1 MIKGF
6 ESINILSGLTVA
18 VVALPLALGF
28 GITSG
33 AGAQSGLV
41 TAIVAGLLA
50 AIFGGSNYQ
59 VSGPTGAMT
68 VVLIPLIANLGIS
81 ALFVVGLIAGLI
93 MIALGVFKAGT
104 LMEKVPWEV
113 LEGFTI
119 GIAFV
124 IAMQQAPLIFNVE
137 KGDGEGALEI
147 FLATLDHVNWPSLE
161 IATLTVVVATL
172 FVKFLW
178 SKLRKRYSR
187 AAQIPASI
195 VAVILVTLATLHLEL
210 VRIGEISI
218 NGLFSFEPLFS
229 GFPLGSLL
237 HAAIV
242 VALLGGIES
251 LLAARMADAM
261 AHRERRVEIEP
272 HDPNRELIGQ
282 GIATVGASMVGG
294 MPATGAIARTSVNVF
309 AGATNRSSAAMHALF
324 LLGFVLLLSD
334 LVAVIP
340 VAVLGGV
347 LLGTSLRIANPRSI
361 REALQTTWQG
371 RAVLI
376 ITALITISI
385 DLMWAFVV
393 GTALSFLLKIP
404 AKKLIAQWG
413 KQWGT
418 RMKS

>member
-1 MIKGF
+1 MRRNRF

-33 AGAQSGLV
+33 AGAQSGLI
-41 TAIVAGLLA
+41 TAIVAGFLA
-50 AIFGGSNYQ
+50 AVFGGSKFQ

-68 VVLIPLIANLGIS
+68 VVLIPLIADLGIS
-81 ALFVVGLIAGLI
+81 ALFLVGILAGSL
-93 MIALGVFKAGT
+93 MILFGLFRAGS
-104 LMEKVPWEV
+104 LMERVPWEV

-124 IAMQQAPLIFNVE
+124 IAMQQLPLIFNVD
-137 KGDGEGALEI
+137 KGGGEGSLEI
-147 FLATLDHVNWPSLE
+147 FLATLGNIDWSALE
-161 IATLTVVVATL
+161 TATLATVAGTL
-172 FVKFLW
+172 IVKLLW
-178 SKLRKRYSR
+178 SQVRKRYAR
-187 AAQIPASI
+187 AAHLPASI
-195 VAVILVTLATLHLEL
+195 VAVFVMTIATLQLDL

-218 NGLFSFEPLFS
+218 SGLFDLSPVLT
-229 GFPLGSLL
+229 GFPILSLL

-261 AHRERRVEIEP
+261 AHRQRRVAIEP

-282 GIATVGASMVGG
+282 GIATMGASMVGG

-309 AGATNRSSAAMHALF
+309 AGATSRSSAAIHALF
-324 LLGFVLLLSD
+324 LLSFVLVLSD
-334 LVAVIP
+334 LVAFIP

-361 REALQTTWQG
+361 KEALQTTWQG
-371 RAVLI
+371 RLVLI
-376 ITALITISI
+376 ITAIITVAV
-385 DLMWAFVV
+385 DLMWAFVI
-393 GTALSFLLKIP
+393 GTALALTLNAFKDRASR
-404 AKKLIAQWG
+404 
-413 KQWGT
+413 T

>member
-1 MIKGF
+1 MIKRF
-6 ESINILSGLTVA
+6 ESINIISGLTVA

-41 TAIVAGLLA
+41 TAIVAGFLA
-50 AIFGGSNYQ
+50 AVFGGSNYQ

-68 VVLIPLIANLGIS
+68 VVLIPLIAQLGIS
-81 ALFVVGLIAGLI
+81 ALFIVGILAGLI
-93 MIALGVFKAGT
+93 MIAFGLFKAGS
-104 LMEKVPWEV
+104 LMERVPWEV

-124 IAMQQAPLIFNVE
+124 IAMQQVPLIFNVE
-137 KGDGEGALEI
+137 KGDGAGALEI
-147 FLATLDHVNWPSLE
+147 FLATLDNVQWSSLE
-161 IATLTVVVATL
+161 MATVSAVAATLL
-172 FVKFLW
+172 VKWVW
-178 SKLRKRYSR
+178 SQLRKRYSK

-195 VAVILVTLATLHLEL
+195 VAVTLVTILTLHLDL
-210 VRIGEISI
+210 VRIGEISLD
-218 NGLFSFEPLFS
+218 GLFRFEPILS
-229 GFPLGSLL
+229 GFPIGALAK
-237 HAAIV
+237 AAIII
-242 VALLGGIES
+242 ALLGGIES

-261 AHRERRVEIEP
+261 AHRQRRVEIEP

-309 AGATNRSSAAMHALF
+309 AGATNRSSAALHALF
-324 LLGFVLLLSD
+324 LLGFVVVLSD
-334 LVAVIP
+334 LVSVIP

-371 RAVLI
+371 RTVLLTTAM
-376 ITALITISI
+376 ITVSV
-385 DLMWAFVV
+385 DLMWAFVI
-393 GTALSFLLKIP
+393 GTALSYALKWP
-404 AKKLIAQWG
+404 WKKFFSRQA
-413 KQWGT
+413 T

>member
-1 MIKGF
+1 MIKKF

-41 TAIVAGLLA
+41 TAIVAGFLA
-50 AIFGGSNYQ
+50 ALFGGSNYQ

-68 VVLIPLIANLGIS
+68 VILIPLIADLGVA
-81 ALFVVGLIAGLI
+81 ALFITGILAGALMIFFGL
-93 MIALGVFKAGT
+93 VRAGT

-124 IAMQQAPLIFNVE
+124 IAMQQLPLILGVD
-137 KGDGEGALEI
+137 KGDGEGSLEI
-147 FLATLDHVNWPSLE
+147 F
-161 IATLTVVVATL
+161 IATLSEVEWATL
-172 FVKFLW
+172 EVTTIAAVIATLLVKFIW
-178 SKLRKRYSR
+178 SKVRTRYRK
-187 AAQIPASI
+187 AAHIPASI
-195 VAVILVTLATLHLEL
+195 VAVVLVTLATLHLDL
-210 VRIGEISI
+210 ARIGEISI
-218 NGLFSFEPLFS
+218 SGLFTFEPRIS
-229 GFPLGSLL
+229 GFPLLAL
-237 HAAIV
+237 IHAAVV

-261 AHRERRVEIEP
+261 AHRERRVEIAP

-309 AGATNRSSAAMHALF
+309 AGATHRSSAALHAIFLLTFVLF
-324 LLGFVLLLSD
+324 LDD
-334 LVAVIP
+334 LVALIP
-340 VAVLGGV
+340 LPVLGAV

-361 REALQTTWQG
+361 REALQTRWQG
-371 RAVLI
+371 RVVLI
-376 ITALITISI
+376 TTAVITVTV

-393 GTALSFLLKIP
+393 GIALSLLLSKVLP
-404 AKKLIAQWG
+404 FAQG
-413 KQWGT
+413 YLAT
-418 RMKS
+418 RMRR

>member
-1 MIKGF
+1 MKKF

-41 TAIVAGLLA
+41 TAIVAGFLA
-50 AIFGGSNYQ
+50 ALFGGSNYQ

-68 VVLIPLIANLGIS
+68 VILIPLIASLGIS
-81 ALFVVGLIAGLI
+81 ALFIVGILSGAI
-93 MIALGVFKAGT
+93 MIALGLFRAGS

-124 IAMQQAPLIFNVE
+124 IAIQQVPLIFDVE
-137 KGDGEGALEI
+137 KGEGESALEI
-147 FLATLDHVNWPSLE
+147 F
-161 IATLTVVVATL
+161 IATLGNVDWSSISLTTITVVCATL
-172 FVKFLW
+172 LIKFIW
-178 SKLRKRYSR
+178 SQGRKRFRR
-187 AAQIPASI
+187 ARHLPASI
-195 VAVILVTLATLHLEL
+195 VAVVVVTFGTLHLEIA
-210 VRIGEISI
+210 RIGEISI
-218 NGLFSFEPLFS
+218 TGLFTFTPQLS
-229 GFPLGSLL
+229 GFPITTLI
-237 HAAIV
+237 HAAVV

-261 AHRERRVEIEP
+261 VHRERRVEIES

-309 AGATNRSSAAMHALF
+309 AGATHRSSAVIHALF
-324 LLGFVLLLSD
+324 LLAFITLFD
-334 LVAVIP
+334 ELVAVIP
-340 VAVLGGV
+340 LAVLGGV

-361 REALQTTWQG
+361 REALQIRWQG
-371 RAVLI
+371 RVVLLSTAIVTVAV
-376 ITALITISI
+376 

-393 GTALSFLLKIP
+393 GILLSVILD
-404 AKKLIAQWG
+404 
-413 KQWGT
+413 
-418 RMKS
+418 KSTSSRN

>member
-1 MIKGF
+1 MIRRF

-41 TAIVAGLLA
+41 TAIVAGFLA

-81 ALFVVGLIAGLI
+81 ALFIVGLFAGLL
-93 MIALGVFKAGT
+93 MILFGIFRAGT

-124 IAMQQAPLIFNVE
+124 IAMQQLPLILNVE

-147 FLATLDHVNWPSLE
+147 FLATLENVNWSSIEVATLGAV
-161 IATLTVVVATL
+161 IATLI
-172 FVKFLW
+172 VKLTW
-178 SKLRKRYSR
+178 SKLRKSYKKIG
-187 AAQIPASI
+187 QIPASI
-195 VAVILVTLATLHLEL
+195 VAVTVVTLATLNLDL
-210 VRIGEISI
+210 VRIGEISFT
-218 NGLFSFEPLFS
+218 GLFSFEPIFT
-229 GFPLGSLL
+229 GFPIGAIV
-237 HAAIV
+237 HAAVV

-261 AHRERRVEIEP
+261 AHRQRRVEIAP

-294 MPATGAIARTSVNVF
+294 MPATGAIARTCVNVF
-309 AGATNRSSAAMHALF
+309 AGATSRASSAFHAIF

-334 LVAVIP
+334 LVSVIP

-361 REALQTTWQG
+361 KEALQTTWQG
-371 RAVLI
+371 RVVLI
-376 ITALITISI
+376 TTALITVSI
-385 DLMWAFVV
+385 DLMWAFVI
-393 GTALSFLLKIP
+393 GTALSFAFKIP

-413 KQWGT
+413 T

>member
-1 MIKGF
+1 MKKF
-6 ESINILSGLTVA
+6 DSINILSGLTVA

-41 TAIVAGLLA
+41 TAIVAGFLA
-50 AIFGGSNYQ
+50 AVFGGSNYQ

-68 VVLIPLIANLGIS
+68 VILIPLIASLGIS
-81 ALFVVGLIAGLI
+81 ALFIVGLLAGAI
-93 MIALGVFKAGT
+93 MILLGLFRAGN

-124 IAMQQAPLIFNVE
+124 IAMQQAPLVFNVE
-137 KGDGEGALEI
+137 KGEGEGALEI
-147 FLATLDHVNWPSLE
+147 FLATLGNVEWSSLE
-161 IATLTVVVATL
+161 ISTVAVVVATL
-172 FVKFLW
+172 LTKFIW
-178 SKLRKRYSR
+178 SSIRKRFRR
-187 AAQIPASI
+187 AGHLPASI
-195 VAVILVTLATLHLEL
+195 VAVSLVTLATLHLEIA
-210 VRIGEISI
+210 RIGEISI
-218 NGLFSFEPLFS
+218 AGLFSFNPQFE
-229 GFPLGSLL
+229 GFPIATLL

-261 AHRERRVEIEP
+261 VHRERRVEIDS

-309 AGATNRSSAAMHALF
+309 AGATHRSSAAMHALF
-324 LLGFVLLLSD
+324 LLGFITLFD
-334 LVAVIP
+334 QLVALIP
-340 VAVLGGV
+340 LAVLGGV

-361 REALQTTWQG
+361 REALQTRWQG
-371 RAVLI
+371 RVVLI
-376 ITALITISI
+376 TTATITMSV
-385 DLMWAFVV
+385 DLMWAFIIGISLAFTLDRLTVR
-393 GTALSFLLKIP
+393 K
-404 AKKLIAQWG
+404 
-413 KQWGT
+413 
-418 RMKS
+418 RN

>member
-1 MIKGF
+1 MIKRF
-6 ESINILSGLTVA
+6 ESINIISGLTVA

-41 TAIVAGLLA
+41 TAIVAGFLA
-50 AIFGGSNYQ
+50 AVFGGSNYQ

-68 VVLIPLIANLGIS
+68 VVLIPLIAQLGIS
-81 ALFVVGLIAGLI
+81 ALFIVGILAGLI
-93 MIALGVFKAGT
+93 MIAFGLFKAGS
-104 LMEKVPWEV
+104 LMERVPWEV

-124 IAMQQAPLIFNVE
+124 IAMQQVPLIFNVE

-147 FLATLDHVNWPSLE
+147 FLATLDNVQWSSLE
-161 IATLTVVVATL
+161 MATVSAVAATLL
-172 FVKFLW
+172 VKWVW
-178 SKLRKRYSR
+178 SQLRKRYSK

-195 VAVILVTLATLHLEL
+195 VAVTLVTILTLHLDL
-210 VRIGEISI
+210 VRIGEISLD
-218 NGLFSFEPLFS
+218 GLFRFEPILS
-229 GFPLGSLL
+229 GFPIGALAK
-237 HAAIV
+237 AAIII
-242 VALLGGIES
+242 ALLGGIES

-261 AHRERRVEIEP
+261 AHRQRRVEIEP

-309 AGATNRSSAAMHALF
+309 AGATSRSSAALHALF
-324 LLGFVLLLSD
+324 LLGFVVVLSN
-334 LVAVIP
+334 LVSVIP

-371 RAVLI
+371 RTVLLTTAM
-376 ITALITISI
+376 ITVSV
-385 DLMWAFVV
+385 DLMWAFLI
-393 GTALSFLLKIP
+393 GTALSYALKWP
-404 AKKLIAQWG
+404 WKKFFSRQA
-413 KQWGT
+413 T

>member
-1 MIKGF
+1 MIKRF

-33 AGAQSGLV
+33 AGAESGLV
-41 TAIVAGLLA
+41 TAIVAGFLA
-50 AIFGGSNYQ
+50 AIFGGSRYQ

-68 VVLIPLIANLGIS
+68 VVLIPLIASLGIS
-81 ALFVVGLIAGLI
+81 ALFIVGVLAGLL
-93 MIALGVFKAGT
+93 MIAFGIFRAGS

-124 IAMQQAPLIFNVE
+124 IAMQQVPIIFNVE

-147 FLATLDHVNWPSLE
+147 FLSTLENVNWSSLE
-161 IATLTVVVATL
+161 TTTLTAVIATLLVKVA
-172 FVKFLW
+172 W
-178 SKLRKRYSR
+178 SRLRKRYSK
-187 AAQIPASI
+187 AGQIPASI
-195 VAVILVTLATLHLEL
+195 VAVALVTLATLHLDL
-210 VRIGEISI
+210 ARIGEISI
-218 NGLFSFEPLFS
+218 TGLFSFEPRLS
-229 GFPLGSLL
+229 GFPISAIL

-261 AHRERRVEIEP
+261 AHRQRRVEIEP

-309 AGATNRSSAAMHALF
+309 AGATSRSSAALHALF
-324 LLGFVLLLSD
+324 LLSFVLLLSGI
-334 LVAVIP
+334 VSVIP

-361 REALQTTWQG
+361 KEALQTTWQG
-371 RAVLI
+371 RLVLI
-376 ITALITISI
+376 TTALTTIAI
-385 DLMWAFVV
+385 DLMWAFVI
-393 GTALSFLLKIP
+393 GTALSLLLKIP
-404 AKKLIAQWG
+404 LKKFSRLS
-413 KQWGT
+413 GT

>member
-1 MIKGF
+1 MRRNRF

-33 AGAQSGLV
+33 AGAQSGLI
-41 TAIVAGLLA
+41 TAIVAGFLA
-50 AIFGGSNYQ
+50 ALFGGSKYQ

-68 VVLIPLIANLGIS
+68 VVLIPLIAELGIS
-81 ALFVVGLIAGLI
+81 ALFLVGILAGSL
-93 MIALGVFKAGT
+93 MILFGLFRAGS
-104 LMEKVPWEV
+104 LMERVPWEV

-124 IAMQQAPLIFNVE
+124 IAMQQLPLIFNVD
-137 KGDGEGALEI
+137 KGGGEGSLEI
-147 FLATLDHVNWPSLE
+147 FLATLGNIDWSALE
-161 IATLTVVVATL
+161 TATLTTVAGTL
-172 FVKFLW
+172 IVKLLW
-178 SKLRKRYSR
+178 SQVRKRYAR
-187 AAQIPASI
+187 AAHLPASI
-195 VAVILVTLATLHLEL
+195 VAVFVMTIATLQLDL

-218 NGLFSFEPLFS
+218 SGLFDLSPALT
-229 GFPLGSLL
+229 GFPILALL

-261 AHRERRVEIEP
+261 AHRQRRVEIEP

-282 GIATVGASMVGG
+282 GIATMGASMVGG

-309 AGATNRSSAAMHALF
+309 AGATSRSSAAIHALF
-324 LLGFVLLLSD
+324 LLSFVLVLSD
-334 LVAVIP
+334 LVAFIP

-361 REALQTTWQG
+361 KEALQTTWQG
-371 RAVLI
+371 RSVLI
-376 ITALITISI
+376 ITAIITVAV
-385 DLMWAFVV
+385 DLMWAFVI
-393 GTALSFLLKIP
+393 GTALALTLNAFKDRASR
-404 AKKLIAQWG
+404 
-413 KQWGT
+413 T

>member
-1 MIKGF
+1 MIKRF

-41 TAIVAGLLA
+41 TAIVAGFLA
-50 AIFGGSNYQ
+50 AVFGGSHYQ

-81 ALFVVGLIAGLI
+81 ALFIVGILSGLI
-93 MIALGVFKAGT
+93 MIAFGIFRAGT

-124 IAMQQAPLIFNVE
+124 IAMQQLPLIFNVD

-147 FLATLDHVNWPSLE
+147 FLATLGNVNWSALE
-161 IATLTVVVATL
+161 VTTLSVVVATL
-172 FVKFLW
+172 LVKWGW
-178 SKLRKRYSR
+178 SHLRKRYSK
-187 AAQIPASI
+187 ASHIPASI
-195 VAVILVTLATLHLEL
+195 VAVTLVTLATLHLDL

-218 NGLFSFEPLFS
+218 TGLFTFNPVLS
-229 GFPLGSLL
+229 GFPIGALI

-261 AHRERRVEIEP
+261 AHRQRRVEIEP

-309 AGATNRSSAAMHALF
+309 AGATHKSSAAIHALF
-324 LLGFVLLLSD
+324 LLGFVLVLSD
-334 LVAVIP
+334 LVSVIP

-361 REALQTTWQG
+361 KEALQTTWQG
-371 RAVLI
+371 RVVLI
-376 ITALITISI
+376 TTAVITVTV
-385 DLMWAFVV
+385 DLMWAFII
-393 GTALSFLLKIP
+393 GTALALLLKIGV
-404 AKKLIAQWG
+404 KEMITR
-413 KQWGT
+413 WGT

>member
-1 MIKGF
+1 MSKRF
-6 ESINILSGLTVA
+6 ESINLLSGLTVA

-41 TAIVAGLLA
+41 TAIVAGFLA

-81 ALFVVGLIAGLI
+81 ALFIVGVLAGLL
-93 MIALGVFKAGT
+93 MIAFGVFRAGS

-124 IAMQQAPLIFNVE
+124 IAMQQVPLIFNVE

-147 FLATLDHVNWPSLE
+147 FLSTLENVNWSSLE
-161 IATLTVVVATL
+161 TTTLSAVIATLL
-172 FVKFLW
+172 VKMAW
-178 SKLRKRYSR
+178 SRLRKSHSKVG
-187 AAQIPASI
+187 QIPASI
-195 VAVILVTLATLHLEL
+195 VAVTLVTLATLHLDL

-218 NGLFSFEPLFS
+218 TGLFSFEPLLS
-229 GFPLGSLL
+229 GFPIAAIL

-261 AHRERRVEIEP
+261 AHRQRRVEIEP

-309 AGATNRSSAAMHALF
+309 AGATSRSSAALHALF
-324 LLGFVLLLSD
+324 LLSFVLLLSD
-334 LVAVIP
+334 LVSVIP

-361 REALQTTWQG
+361 KEALQTTWQG
-371 RAVLI
+371 RLVLI
-376 ITALITISI
+376 STAIITVSI
-385 DLMWAFVV
+385 DLMWAFLI
-393 GTALSFLLKIP
+393 GTALSFALKIP
-404 AKKLIAQWG
+404 VKKLIA
-413 KQWGT
+413 KRGT

>member
-1 MIKGF
+1 MIKRF
-6 ESINILSGLTVA
+6 ESINIISGLTVA

-41 TAIVAGLLA
+41 TAIVAGFLA
-50 AIFGGSNYQ
+50 AVFGGSNYQ

-68 VVLIPLIANLGIS
+68 VVLIPLIAQLGIS
-81 ALFVVGLIAGLI
+81 ALFIVGILAGLI
-93 MIALGVFKAGT
+93 MIAFGLFKAGS
-104 LMEKVPWEV
+104 LMERVPWEV

-124 IAMQQAPLIFNVE
+124 IAMQQVPLIFNVE

-147 FLATLDHVNWPSLE
+147 FLATLENVQWSSLE
-161 IATLTVVVATL
+161 MATVSAVAATLL
-172 FVKFLW
+172 VKWVW
-178 SKLRKRYSR
+178 SQLRKRYSK

-195 VAVILVTLATLHLEL
+195 VAVTLVTILTLHLDL
-210 VRIGEISI
+210 VRIGEISLD
-218 NGLFSFEPLFS
+218 GLFSFEPILS
-229 GFPLGSLL
+229 GFPIAALAK
-237 HAAIV
+237 AAIII
-242 VALLGGIES
+242 ALLGGIES

-261 AHRERRVEIEP
+261 AHRQRRVEIEP

-282 GIATVGASMVGG
+282 GIATVGASIVGG

-309 AGATNRSSAAMHALF
+309 AGATNRSSAALHALF
-324 LLGFVLLLSD
+324 LLGFVVVLSN
-334 LVAVIP
+334 LVSVIP

-371 RAVLI
+371 RTVLLTTAM
-376 ITALITISI
+376 ITVSV
-385 DLMWAFVV
+385 DLMWAFVI
-393 GTALSFLLKIP
+393 GTALSYALKWP
-404 AKKLIAQWG
+404 WKKFFSRQA
-413 KQWGT
+413 T

>member
-1 MIKGF
+1 MIKRF
-6 ESINILSGLTVA
+6 ESINIISGLTVA

-41 TAIVAGLLA
+41 TAIVAGFLA
-50 AIFGGSNYQ
+50 AVFGGSNYQ

-68 VVLIPLIANLGIS
+68 VVLIPLIAQLGIS
-81 ALFVVGLIAGLI
+81 ALFIVGILAGLI
-93 MIALGVFKAGT
+93 MIAFGLFKAGS
-104 LMEKVPWEV
+104 LMERVPWEV

-124 IAMQQAPLIFNVE
+124 IAMQQVPLIFNVE

-147 FLATLDHVNWPSLE
+147 FLATLENVQWSSLE
-161 IATLTVVVATL
+161 MATVSAVAATLL
-172 FVKFLW
+172 VKWVW
-178 SKLRKRYSR
+178 SQLRKRYSK

-195 VAVILVTLATLHLEL
+195 VAVTLVTILTLHLDL
-210 VRIGEISI
+210 VRIGEISLD
-218 NGLFSFEPLFS
+218 GLFSFEPILS
-229 GFPLGSLL
+229 GFPIAALAK
-237 HAAIV
+237 AAIII
-242 VALLGGIES
+242 ALLGGIES

-261 AHRERRVEIEP
+261 AHRQRRVEIEP

-282 GIATVGASMVGG
+282 GIATVGASIVGG

-309 AGATNRSSAAMHALF
+309 AGATNRSSAALHALF
-324 LLGFVLLLSD
+324 LLGFVVVLSN
-334 LVAVIP
+334 LVSVIP

-371 RAVLI
+371 RAVLLTTAM
-376 ITALITISI
+376 ITVSV
-385 DLMWAFVV
+385 DLMWAFVI
-393 GTALSFLLKIP
+393 GTALSYALKWP
-404 AKKLIAQWG
+404 WKKFFSRQA
-413 KQWGT
+413 T